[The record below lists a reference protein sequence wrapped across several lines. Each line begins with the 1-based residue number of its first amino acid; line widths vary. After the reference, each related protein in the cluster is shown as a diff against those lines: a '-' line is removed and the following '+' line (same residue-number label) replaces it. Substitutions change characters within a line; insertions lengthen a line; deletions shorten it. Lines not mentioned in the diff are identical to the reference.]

1 MKTIEEQW
9 IENQRIKY
17 YKKKMDYLE
26 ADKNIQ
32 AQRAENIEWILNNIQ
47 TLIDDGYKY
56 REIKENR

>member
-17 YKKKMDYLE
+17 YKKKMAYLE
-26 ADKNIQ
+26 ADKNKQ